1 MKILI
6 VEDEKHL
13 ARSIQRYL
21 EREKY
26 LCEIAYDIT
35 QGREMVNQFNYDCVL
50 LDLNLPEGSGLSL
63 LRDLKREKKQD
74 GVIIISARNSVD
86 DKVMSLKLGADD
98 YLAKPFHLAELG
110 ARVEAV
116 IRRRFLNGDN
126 MIRFQNLQ
134 IDTVSRAAFV
144 DETDAGLTRTEYELL
159 LFLFMNRGRV
169 VSKSAIAE
177 HLGGQAA
184 IHLDNFDIIYAHVKN
199 LKKKLS
205 SVGNCIKTVYA
216 AGYKFCE

>member
-13 ARSIQRYL
+13 AKSIQRYL

-26 LCEIAYDIT
+26 LCEIASDLL
-35 QGREMVNQFNYDCVL
+35 QGREMIQQFNYDCVL
-50 LDLNLPEGSGLSL
+50 LDLNFPGGSGLSL
-63 LRDLKREKKQD
+63 LRDLKREKKLD
-74 GVIIISARNSVD
+74 GVIIISARNSVE

-116 IRRRFLNGDN
+116 IRRRFLKGDS
-126 MIRFQNLQ
+126 MIEFRNLK
-134 IDTVSRAAFV
+134 IDTVSRIALV
-144 DETDAGLTRTEYELL
+144 DEVDINLTKTEYELL
-159 LFLFMNRGRV
+159 LFLFINKGRV
-169 VSKSAIAE
+169 ISKNAIAE

-184 IHLDNFDIIYAHVKN
+184 IHLESYDIIYAHVKN
-199 LKKKLS
+199 LKRKLL
-205 SVGNCIKTVYA
+205 SVGNCIKSVYA
-216 AGYKFCE
+216 AGYKFTE